1 MSRSFIRL
9 SVLVSCLAL
18 VALMTGPAH
27 ARKRPVMML
36 GPGDANVS
44 NIGDKAL
51 IRWSKFGFIYIAGQ
65 QDSHITITHDKAKN
79 TLTYRDT
86 GTRILQSFP
95 KKRCNQLKAKRG
107 IAVTC
112 KIPKAFDDKKMFVQ
126 VWPRLG
132 NDVVDARTLPKR
144 FRLWA
149 LMDAG
154 NDVVHGGAGNDF
166 VNGAK
171 GNDRV
176 WGNGGNDLLR
186 GGPGNDILRGGPGKD
201 RLSCA
206 EGFDTA
212 YRDKRD
218 SLYQCE
224 RVLQDR
230 RAV

>member
-9 SVLVSCLAL
+9 SVVVSCLAL
-18 VALMTGPAH
+18 VALMVGPAS
-27 ARKRPVMML
+27 ARKRPDMML
-36 GPGDANVS
+36 GPGEAGVS
-44 NIGDKAL
+44 GIGDKAL
-51 IRWSKFGFIYIAGQ
+51 IRPSKFGFIYIAGQ
-65 QDSHITITHDKAKN
+65 QNTNLTITYDKGAN

-86 GTRILQSFP
+86 GTRQLGTIP
-95 KKRCNQLKAKRG
+95 RRCDRMKAKRG

-112 KIPKAFDDKKMFVQ
+112 RIPRAFDDKKMFVQ

-132 NDVVDARTLPKR
+132 NDIVDARTLPKR

-149 LMDAG
+149 LVDAG

-171 GNDRV
+171 DADRV

-186 GGPGNDILRGGPGKD
+186 TGPGNDIIRGGAGKD

-206 EGFDTA
+206 EDFDTA

-218 SLYQCE
+218 SMYQCE
-224 RVLQDR
+224 RVLADR